1 MLSTH
6 IETEIAE
13 LATRYG
19 EPVHTIAQLNGQPIS
34 PLTKTDRIGEVCM
47 VIRRPNGKLITAIK
61 TFYPPNGFRLLTGGI
76 DHGETVE
83 AALLRETFEETGLEV
98 IVRQFLTVVEYHT
111 SWDVDTGAID
121 APKQRYSATRATPFI
136 TCAFLL
142 DEIGGILAPQD
153 TKERLGE
160 FREIAIEELPAMA
173 DTLDHIANGQSEE
186 IAGSWRDWGAFRA
199 IIHRVVYDALVK
211 HTS

>member
-1 MLSTH
+1 MLPTH

-19 EPVHTIAQLNGQPIS
+19 EPLRNVAQLGGQPIS
-34 PLTKTDRIGEVCM
+34 PVTKTDRIGEVCM
-47 VIRRPNGKLITAIK
+47 VVRRPNGKLITAIK

-76 DHGETVE
+76 DHGEAIE

-98 IVRQFLTVVEYHT
+98 VVRQFLAVVVYHT
-111 SWDVDTGAID
+111 SWDVDADSID
-121 APKQRYSATRATPFI
+121 DSKQRYSATRATPFI

-142 DEIGGILAPQD
+142 DEMGGILAPQD
-153 TKERLGE
+153 EKERLGE
-160 FREIAIEELPAMA
+160 FREIAVDELPAMA
-173 DTLDHIANGQSEE
+173 ATLDHIANGQSEE
-186 IAGSWRDWGAFRA
+186 IDGSWRDWGAFRA

-211 HTS
+211 HTL